1 MRPDDTPRGLTGD
14 AYVARQSW
22 RVNLPTLVAL
32 GAVDVFFLY
41 RTIRYPEPGLVA
53 VLAVFGA
60 VTALAAFFI
69 VRPIRRG
76 EVSFAVD
83 SGGVYFGPSRHRD
96 ETALVPWS
104 WIDCIVTFD
113 LIFRVRNGRRVRR
126 RCVGVE
132 LNAMGVA
139 ERMGGLGG
147 LPRPPEAPP
156 PTAEEQEFFEAVLA
170 PWLGM
175 LAEPSLVSRPIEGWR
190 LDMES
195 LAKAVMR
202 FAPDKPIERRPTRRE
217 PGVARLALTAAW
229 EAHQNQQRFWWR

>member
-1 MRPDDTPRGLTGD
+1 MRPDDTPHGFTGD

-22 RVNLPTLVAL
+22 RVNLPVLVAL

-53 VLAVFGA
+53 LLAVFGA

-69 VRPIRRG
+69 TRSILRR

-83 SGGVYFGPSRHRD
+83 SGGVYFGPTRRSSQ
-96 ETALVPWS
+96 TALVPWS

-113 LIFRVRNGRRVRR
+113 LIVRRRDGQRMRR

-132 LNAMGVA
+132 LNDTGIT
-139 ERMGGLGG
+139 ERMGSR
-147 LPRPPEAPP
+147 PRPPDAPP
-156 PTAEEQEFFEAVLA
+156 PTAAEQKFFEAALA
-170 PWLGM
+170 PWLPHA

-190 LDMES
+190 LNMES
-195 LAKAVMR
+195 LAEAVMR
-202 FAPDKPIERRPTRRE
+202 YAPDKPIERRPTRR
-217 PGVARLALTAAW
+217 
-229 EAHQNQQRFWWR
+229 